1 MIGLDTNILVRY
13 LTQDDPA
20 QFQEATRLIA
30 GIEAR
35 HESAF
40 IPQVVLCETVWVLL
54 RAYHIPK
61 ERIVE
66 TLDRLLHTPM
76 FIIEARAQVVAAL
89 DLYRSNAGDWADYL
103 IATQARANG
112 CDCTATF
119 DRQLHAQ
126 PDLFKAPSEV
136 LKALR
141 PRSAGRLSTPR
152 QPRRPLK

>member
-13 LTQDDPA
+13 LTRDDPA
-20 QFQEATRLIA
+20 QFQEAASLIA

-35 HESAF
+35 RESAF

-61 ERIVE
+61 ERIIG
-66 TLDRLLHTPM
+66 TLERLLHTPV
-76 FIIEARAQVVAAL
+76 FIIEARAQVAAAL

-103 IATQARANG
+103 IVAQARANG
-112 CDCTATF
+112 CTSTATF
-119 DRQLHAQ
+119 DQQLHAQ

-136 LKALR
+136 LKGLR
-141 PRSAGRLSTPR
+141 TRSAGRLSTPR